1 MWRRNSHSWPLEPTK
16 THRHTQ
22 KFCSNQYSNSYKNRE
37 NQPSLLIYAC
47 TLYIRI
53 LRLSLPPIL
62 PLSLFCEHEHE
73 METIRFTFLIP
84 SSLPIYKNV
93 FLSPKTI
100 IKVCIY
106 KALYQRIRLVFIS
119 AVRAITL
126 AIQVSVV
133 YTVKAVDLN
142 CSCKRDFVRSIKTD
156 Y

>member
-1 MWRRNSHSWPLEPTK
+1 
-16 THRHTQ
+16 
-22 KFCSNQYSNSYKNRE
+22 
-37 NQPSLLIYAC
+37 
-47 TLYIRI
+47 
-53 LRLSLPPIL
+53 
-62 PLSLFCEHEHE
+62 